1 MLNRSLTTVR
11 GTAVFAMLAITLT
24 LCQGQDCD
32 LDIDVNG
39 LVEGFLADAL
49 ESDDDECPD
58 NATCF
63 DDDFFMECDADL
75 GDDCGDDD
83 QDGIPNEFDECVDT
97 PGGVDVDDYGCS
109 CDEGGECDEDEA
121 DSDGDGVSDVLD
133 SCPDTPAG
141 EIVDEY
147 GCHCEDGVNC
157 DDADGDGV
165 DDVVD
170 SCPDTAAGAVVDQ
183 NGCSATDV

>member
-11 GTAVFAMLAITLT
+11 GTVVFAMLAVTLT

-32 LDIDVNG
+32 LDIDVDG

-49 ESDDDECPD
+49 DSDDDDCPA
-58 NATCF
+58 NANCF
-63 DDDFFMECDADL
+63 DDDFYMECDAEL

-109 CDEGGECDEDEA
+109 CDEGGECYEDEA
-121 DSDGDGVSDVLD
+121 DGDEDGVSDVVD
-133 SCPDTPAG
+133 SCPNTPAD
-141 EIVDEY
+141 EIVDEN
-147 GCHCEDGVNC
+147 GCHCEGGVNC

-165 DDVVD
+165 DDVTD
-170 SCPDTAAGAVVDQ
+170 SCPETDAGAVVDEF
-183 NGCSATDV
+183 GCSATDV

>member
-11 GTAVFAMLAITLT
+11 GTVVFAMLAVTLI

-32 LDIDVNG
+32 IDIEE
-39 LVEGFLADAL
+39 LVEGFIPIVTDAI
-49 ESDDDECPD
+49 DDCPD

-63 DDDFFMECDADL
+63 DDDFYMECDSTL

-83 QDGIPNEFDECVDT
+83 QDGVPNEYDECVNT
-97 PGGVDVDDYGCS
+97 SGGVDVDDYGCS
-109 CDEGGECDEDEA
+109 CDEGGECYEDEA

-133 SCPDTPAG
+133 SCVDTPAG
-141 EIVDEY
+141 AIVDEF
-147 GCHCEDGVNC
+147 GCDCEDGVNC

-165 DDVVD
+165 EDVLD
-170 SCPDTAAGAVVDQ
+170 SCPDTDPNTVADEF
-183 NGCSATDV
+183 GCSVTDV